1 MCLLGTS
8 EKRILKVFVWK
19 APRKIGRHARRQ
31 MTNGNRKTPSS
42 SANSEDRNENS
53 TVVGKLSEDSPSAN
67 WFAATT
73 EDVVASIIRLILEIP
88 KCPAKTIVAVYQRTI
103 ITLRSHLDEI
113 GRPLL
118 SLSSI
123 FRLIERCFRWRTIR
137 QKIGGRF
144 RYWNH
149 DWLLRMPWLALFY
162 GNLWVGTNIGSTERN
177 NQSNIIR
184 NEKCAEH
191 LVLVIRQA
199 IRRSHTFVREPTRST

>member
-53 TVVGKLSEDSPSAN
+53 TVAGKLSEDSPSAN

-123 FRLIERCFRWRTIR
+123 LRLIERTFSMTYNSSKDRWMVSIL
-137 QKIGGRF
+137 KS
-144 RYWNH
+144 
-149 DWLLRMPWLALFY
+149 WLAAPYAVTHAF
-162 GNLWVGTNIGSTERN
+162 LWKFMSRH
-177 NQSNIIR
+177 
-184 NEKCAEH
+184 EH
-191 LVLVIRQA
+191 RIDRA
-199 IRRSHTFVREPTRST
+199 